1 MQWDGPKPNGKCP
14 KCGHPTRVHTVKGGC
29 LTMVVKDNRDRPW
42 ENISVQCCGCIYSF
56 DDSPGNIDELP
67 GGYVPYV
74 PAK

>member
-29 LTMVVKDNRDRPW
+29 LTIIVKDRIR
-42 ENISVQCCGCIYSF
+42 QCCGCIYSF
-56 DDSPGNIDELP
+56 DDSPATIDDIP

-74 PAK
+74 PYVPAK